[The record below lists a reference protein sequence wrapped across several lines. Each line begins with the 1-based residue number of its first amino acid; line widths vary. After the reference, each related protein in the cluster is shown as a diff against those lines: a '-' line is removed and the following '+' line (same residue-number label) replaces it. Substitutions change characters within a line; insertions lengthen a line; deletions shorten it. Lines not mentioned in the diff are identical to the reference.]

1 MYDNPEKYTKL
12 LSIIVDLL
20 LDFTKKQQELIG
32 DALVYP
38 GHGFASSWYFK
49 GIGMS
54 DDNTIMVSN
63 DFYERFEIPFRK
75 KIGLEFGGYA
85 FHSCGNWSK
94 KISVIKK
101 ISNLVMV
108 DGAFS
113 EETDPD
119 PNVVEPFA
127 EQFVNTGIIV
137 NARIVGDIQIITET
151 VKKLWK
157 PGIKLIVVTYCRARL
172 NRKKFMN
179 GFMKS
184 VVVNCRK
191 I

>member
-1 MYDNPEKYTKL
+1 
-12 LSIIVDLL
+12 
-20 LDFTKKQQELIG
+20 
-32 DALVYP
+32 
-38 GHGFASSWYFK
+38 
-49 GIGMS
+49 
-54 DDNTIMVSN
+54 
-63 DFYERFEIPFRK
+63 
-75 KIGLEFGGYA
+75 
-85 FHSCGNWSK
+85 
-94 KISVIKK
+94 
-101 ISNLVMV
+101 MV

-119 PNVVEPFA
+119 PNIVEPFA

-184 VVVNCRK
+184 VVVNCLK